1 MSIDMYLGDSDRQNQ
16 SVSSIIKSRSK
27 HYNNLQGT
35 LVQFSN
41 ASPFLSGVTY
51 DSAKN
56 YSQKILIPLIKA
68 GMLLDEAV
76 KESCE
81 SFTKKYREEVDTVD
95 LRESELLDKINR
107 VEIFANQA
115 RNLMSLEF
123 RNEHPNATY
132 LRNLQ
137 RIEDNHLET
146 KRLLEEKLAKLRD
159 FNSNSRAMFA
169 KADELYQLVQKG
181 INEATHS
188 WSEVG
193 RSYLLNEKAIETWM
207 ESINQHWINSSY
219 YIMAQ
224 MAEIM
229 KKGLNMS
236 EDEFERLKNYLDG
249 HPKVAFY
256 NEGIQLIERYQ
267 QLQFFKGIVNDFAW
281 SALEENVNALLNKLN
296 DAIPSVFKH
305 MNFFPNLY
313 FSNINVSFD
322 ATGYNKAINKAFNNF
337 LLKSLTQGV
346 NIPISN
352 ITNFMGFELK
362 DFRGNQL
369 YYRLSGLNLL
379 FSSLNFYQNLQ
390 KENIGRAIVHTGFNM
405 ISASALFDI
414 LASGVELLVTATTKY
429 SLVTDLVKLTSV
441 YLPTSPLTW
450 TIVGTVVVGSAVTYA
465 YENNMFGIRDIINS
479 SGDRLNKFLMELF
492 DNVGTFFD
500 SNLSSLHSVFGG

>member
-16 SVSSIIKSRSK
+16 SIRSIIKSRSN
-27 HYNNLQGT
+27 HYNNLHGT
-35 LVQFSN
+35 LLQFSYS
-41 ASPFLSGVTY
+41 SPFLSGVTY

-81 SFTKKYREEVDTVD
+81 AFTKKYREEVDTVD
-95 LRESELLDKINR
+95 LRESDLLDKIDR
-107 VEIFANQA
+107 AEAFANQS
-115 RNLMSLEF
+115 RDLMSLEF

-146 KRLLEEKLAKLRD
+146 KRLLEEKLAKLRA
-159 FNSNSRAMFA
+159 FNSNSRAVFA

-236 EDEFERLKNYLDG
+236 EDEVERLKNYLEG
-249 HPKVAFY
+249 HPEVAFY
-256 NEGIQLIERYQ
+256 DEGINVIQLYQ
-267 QLQFFKGIVNDFAW
+267 TVKWVIG
-281 SALEENVNALLNKLN
+281 KLN
-296 DAIPSVFKH
+296 DFGLTSVEEVINSLLKQLNTAIPQGLKYF
-305 MNFFPNLY
+305 NFSTNSHIFN
-313 FSNINVSFD
+313 NIGLSFD
-322 ATGYNKAINKAFNNF
+322 ASKFTSDVGKSM
-337 LLKSLTQGV
+337 LKSLGRGFV
-346 NIPISN
+346 REVDISLADVAKSLGYYVGDN
-352 ITNFMGFELK
+352 VGRVFTFSISWLK
-362 DFRGNQL
+362 SVFIGIDL
-369 YYRLSGLNLL
+369 YLN
-379 FSSLNFYQNLQ
+379 SLEE
-390 KENIGRAIVHTGFNM
+390 KIGTAIVHTMTTAVLTNIGVNLLQNGFTFVSTSPLVTDILLPAAKFFLPSPVGWAIMTSFMVTYIINWGYGNNVFHIKDM
-405 ISASALFDI
+405 VNNIGEKISAS
-414 LASGVELLVTATTKY
+414 
-429 SLVTDLVKLTSV
+429 
-441 YLPTSPLTW
+441 
-450 TIVGTVVVGSAVTYA
+450 
-465 YENNMFGIRDIINS
+465 
-479 SGDRLNKFLMELF
+479 F
-492 DNVGTFFD
+492 DNIGQVVNDNVQSLKSTF
-500 SNLSSLHSVFGG
+500 GW

>member
-16 SVSSIIKSRSK
+16 SVSSIIKSRSN
-27 HYNNLQGT
+27 HYNNLHGT
-35 LVQFSN
+35 LVQFSYS
-41 ASPFLSGVTY
+41 SPFLSGVTY

-81 SFTKKYREEVDTVD
+81 AFTKKYREEVDTVD
-95 LRESELLDKINR
+95 LRESDLLDKIDR
-107 VEIFANQA
+107 AEAFANQS
-115 RNLMSLEF
+115 RDLMSLEF

-146 KRLLEEKLAKLRD
+146 KRLLEEKLAKLRA
-159 FNSNSRAMFA
+159 FNSNSRTVFA
-169 KADELYQLVQKG
+169 KVDEIYQLIQKG

-224 MAEIM
+224 MSGIV
-229 KKGLNMS
+229 KKGLKIS

-267 QLQFFKGIVNDFAW
+267 QLQWFKDIVNDFTL

-305 MNFFPNLY
+305 MNFSPNLY

-362 DFRGNQL
+362 DFHGEPL
-369 YYRLSGLNLL
+369 YYKASIVNTVFLIANI
-379 FSSLNFYQNLQ
+379 YQNLQ
-390 KENIGRAIVHTGFNM
+390 KENFGRAVSHTLVNAVSTTALVNVVTSGIEVLANTSLLGQVGSYVVGFM
-405 ISASALFDI
+405 ASHPIIFAV
-414 LASGVELLVTATTKY
+414 GT
-429 SLVTDLVKLTSV
+429 
-441 YLPTSPLTW
+441 
-450 TIVGTVVVGSAVTYA
+450 TIVAGMAVNELYEKNAFKIKEFAESVGDSFNNVMIEITNFIGNMGNSFSA
-465 YENNMFGIRDIINS
+465 NIG
-479 SGDRLNKFLMELF
+479 
-492 DNVGTFFD
+492 
-500 SNLSSLHSVFGG
+500 SLKSVKRW

>member
-16 SVSSIIKSRSK
+16 SVSSTIKSRSN
-27 HYNNLQGT
+27 HYNDLKRT
-35 LVQFSN
+35 LAQFHMS
-41 ASPFLSGVTY
+41 SPFLSGVTY

-81 SFTKKYREEVDTVD
+81 AFTKKYREEVDTVD

-146 KRLLEEKLAKLRD
+146 KRLLEEKLAKLRA
-159 FNSNSRAMFA
+159 FNSNSRTVFA
-169 KADELYQLVQKG
+169 KVDELYQLVQKG

-219 YIMAQ
+219 YIMVQ

-236 EDEFERLKNYLDG
+236 EDEFERLKSYLEE
-249 HPKVAFY
+249 HPNVAFY
-256 NEGIQLIERYQ
+256 NEGINWIQLYQ
-267 QLQFFKGIVNDFAW
+267 IVKWGKDKGINL
-281 SALEENVNALLNKLN
+281 ALNTAEEVINNSLKQLNT
-296 DAIPSVFKH
+296 AISQASKYFNFSVDSHIYK
-305 MNFFPNLY
+305 
-313 FSNINVSFD
+313 NIGLSFD
-322 ATGYNKAINKAFNNF
+322 ASKFTLDVGKSM
-337 LLKSLTQGV
+337 LKSIGRGFV
-346 NIPISN
+346 REFDISIAN
-352 ITNFMGFELK
+352 VAKGL
-362 DFRGNQL
+362 G
-369 YYRLSGLNLL
+369 YYVGDNVGRVFTFSISGLKSVFIGIDLYLN
-379 FSSLNFYQNLQ
+379 SLEE
-390 KENIGRAIVHTGFNM
+390 KIGTAIVHTM
-405 ISASALFDI
+405 T
-414 LASGVELLVTATTKY
+414 TAT
-429 SLVTDLVKLTSV
+429 LTNIGV
-441 YLPTSPLTW
+441 NL
-450 TIVGTVVVGSAVTYA
+450 
-465 YENNMFGIRDIINS
+465 INS
-479 SGDRLNKFLMELF
+479 GLSTLFSNPLVAQYLSPIQGFLSSHPIGWAILSGFVITSLIDKGYKNNLWGMRDLI
-492 DNVGTFFD
+492 DNVGQSIT
-500 SNLSSLHSVFGG
+500 NSLQHLQYSFGW

>member
-16 SVSSIIKSRSK
+16 SVSSIIKSRSN

-41 ASPFLSGVTY
+41 SSPFLSGVTY

-81 SFTKKYREEVDTVD
+81 AFTKKYREEVDTVD

-146 KRLLEEKLAKLRD
+146 KRLLEEKLAKLRA
-159 FNSNSRAMFA
+159 FNSNSRAVFA
-169 KADELYQLVQKG
+169 KVDELYQLVQKG

-219 YIMAQ
+219 YIMVQ

-236 EDEFERLKNYLDG
+236 EDEFERLKSYLEE
-249 HPKVAFY
+249 HPNVAFY
-256 NEGIQLIERYQ
+256 NEGINWIQLYQ
-267 QLQFFKGIVNDFAW
+267 IVKWGKDKGINL
-281 SALEENVNALLNKLN
+281 ALNTAEEVINNSLKQLNT
-296 DAIPSVFKH
+296 AISQASKYFNFSVDSHIYKSIG
-305 MNFFPNLY
+305 L
-313 FSNINVSFD
+313 SFD
-322 ATGYNKAINKAFNNF
+322 ASKFTLDVGKSM
-337 LLKSLTQGV
+337 LKSIGKGFV
-346 NIPISN
+346 REFDISIAN
-352 ITNFMGFELK
+352 VAKGL
-362 DFRGNQL
+362 G
-369 YYRLSGLNLL
+369 YYVGDNVGRVFTFSISGLKSVFIGIDVYLN
-379 FSSLNFYQNLQ
+379 SLEE
-390 KENIGRAIVHTGFNM
+390 KIGTAIVH
-405 ISASALFDI
+405 S
-414 LASGVELLVTATTKY
+414 
-429 SLVTDLVKLTSV
+429 LTSA
-441 YLPTSPLTW
+441 YLINVGINIVNTILTTLSTSFFANPFLTHP
-450 TIVGTVVVGSAVTYA
+450 ILSPIVVGLGIGHYLDEA
-465 YENNMFGIRDIINS
+465 YRENLFGVKDTINNIGEYITNS
-479 SGDRLNKFLMELF
+479 I
-492 DNVGTFFD
+492 DNVGQTI
-500 SNLSSLHSVFGG
+500 SSTLNNLKFSFGW

>member
-16 SVSSIIKSRSK
+16 SVSSVIKSRSN

-95 LRESELLDKINR
+95 LRESELLDKIDR
-107 VEIFANQA
+107 AETLANQS

-146 KRLLEEKLAKLRD
+146 KRLLEEKLAKLRA
-159 FNSNSRAMFA
+159 FNSNSRTVFA
-169 KADELYQLVQKG
+169 KVDEIYQLIQKG

-207 ESINQHWINSSY
+207 KSIDQHWINSSY
-219 YIMAQ
+219 YMAQ

-236 EDEFERLKNYLDG
+236 EDEVERLKSYLEE
-249 HPKVAFY
+249 HPNVAFY
-256 NEGIQLIERYQ
+256 NEGINWIQLYQ
-267 QLQFFKGIVNDFAW
+267 IVKLGKDKGINLVLNTA
-281 SALEENVNALLNKLN
+281 EEVITNLLKQLN
-296 DAIPSVFKH
+296 TAIPQGLKYFNFS
-305 MNFFPNLY
+305 MNSHIYN
-313 FSNINVSFD
+313 NIGISFD
-322 ATGYNKAINKAFNNF
+322 ASKFTLDVGKSM
-337 LLKSLTQGV
+337 LKS
-346 NIPISN
+346 
-352 ITNFMGFELK
+352 
-362 DFRGNQL
+362 
-369 YYRLSGLNLL
+369 
-379 FSSLNFYQNLQ
+379 
-390 KENIGRAIVHTGFNM
+390 IGRGFVRE
-405 ISASALFDI
+405 FDI
-414 LASGVELLVTATTKY
+414 SIANVAKGLGY
-429 SLVTDLVKLTSV
+429 
-441 YLPTSPLTW
+441 Y
-450 TIVGTVVVGSAVTYA
+450 VG
-465 YENNMFGIRDIINS
+465 
-479 SGDRLNKFLMELF
+479 
-492 DNVGTFFD
+492 DNVGRVFTF
-500 SNLSSLHSVFGG
+500 SISWLKSVFIGVDVYLNSLEEKIGTAVVHSLTSAYLINVGINIVDTILSVFPFTNPFLAHPILTPIVVGFGIGSFVDKAYRENLFGVKDTINNIGEYITNSMDNVGQTISSTLNNLKFSFGW

>member
-16 SVSSIIKSRSK
+16 SVSSVIKSRSN

-68 GMLLDEAV
+68 GMILDVAV

-81 SFTKKYREEVDTVD
+81 AFTKKYREEVDTVD

-107 VEIFANQA
+107 AETLANQS

-123 RNEHPNATY
+123 RNEHPNASY

-146 KRLLEEKLAKLRD
+146 KRLLEEKLAKLRA
-159 FNSNSRAMFA
+159 FNSNSRAVFA

-207 ESINQHWINSSY
+207 KSIDQHWINSSY
-219 YIMAQ
+219 YMAQ

-236 EDEFERLKNYLDG
+236 ENEFERLKNYLEG
-249 HPKVAFY
+249 HPEVAFY
-256 NEGIQLIERYQ
+256 NEGIHLIQQYQIVKWTIDKFINFGWTTVEEVINNLLKQLNI
-267 QLQFFKGIVNDFAW
+267 
-281 SALEENVNALLNKLN
+281 
-296 DAIPSVFKH
+296 AIPQGLKYFNFSMNSQTFK
-305 MNFFPNLY
+305 
-313 FSNINVSFD
+313 NIGISFD
-322 ATGYNKAINKAFNNF
+322 ASKYTLDVGKSM
-337 LLKSLTQGV
+337 LKS
-346 NIPISN
+346 
-352 ITNFMGFELK
+352 
-362 DFRGNQL
+362 
-369 YYRLSGLNLL
+369 
-379 FSSLNFYQNLQ
+379 
-390 KENIGRAIVHTGFNM
+390 IGRGLVHEVDISFANVAKSLGYYVGDNVGRAFTFSISWLKSVFIGIDVYLNSLEEKIGTAIVHTMTTATLTNLGVNLINAG
-405 ISASALFDI
+405 ISWISNVAMTPEILLTATKYLATHPVGWSI
-414 LASGVELLVTATTKY
+414 LAGFLVT
-429 SLVTDLVKLTSV
+429 SLVEDAYKNNYLNMKDHVDLIGKGITDFFDAIGNSV
-441 YLPTSPLTW
+441 
-450 TIVGTVVVGSAVTYA
+450 
-465 YENNMFGIRDIINS
+465 ENNLQNLIYSFGW
-479 SGDRLNKFLMELF
+479 
-492 DNVGTFFD
+492 
-500 SNLSSLHSVFGG
+500 

>member
-16 SVSSIIKSRSK
+16 SVSSIIKSRSN

-41 ASPFLSGVTY
+41 SSPFLSGVTY

-81 SFTKKYREEVDTVD
+81 AFTKKYREEVDTVD

-146 KRLLEEKLAKLRD
+146 KRLLEEKLAKLRA
-159 FNSNSRAMFA
+159 FNSNSRAVFA
-169 KADELYQLVQKG
+169 KVDELYQLVQKG

-193 RSYLLNEKAIETWM
+193 RSYLLNEKSIETWM

-224 MAEIM
+224 MAEIV
-229 KKGLNMS
+229 KKGLKMS
-236 EDEFERLKNYLDG
+236 EDEFERLKRYLEG

-256 NEGIQLIERYQ
+256 NEGINLIKLYPIVKWGND
-267 QLQFFKGIVNDFAW
+267 KGINL
-281 SALEENVNALLNKLN
+281 ALNTTEEVIKNLLNQLHIT
-296 DAIPSVFKH
+296 IPRGLKYFNFSMNSQTFK
-305 MNFFPNLY
+305 
-313 FSNINVSFD
+313 NIGFSFD
-322 ATGYNKAINKAFNNF
+322 ASKYISDVEKYMLKNLGKGFVREVEISLADVAKGLGYYVGDNVGRAFTF
-337 LLKSLTQGV
+337 SISGLKSVFLG
-346 NIPISN
+346 ID
-352 ITNFMGFELK
+352 M
-362 DFRGNQL
+362 
-369 YYRLSGLNLL
+369 YLN
-379 FSSLNFYQNLQ
+379 SLEE
-390 KENIGRAIVHTGFNM
+390 KIGTAIVHT
-405 ISASALFDI
+405 LT
-414 LASGVELLVTATTKY
+414 TA
-429 SLVTDLVKLTSV
+429 KLTNIGVNLIKGGLSTLFSNPLIMQV
-441 YLPTSPLTW
+441 LSPLQSVISSHPIGW
-450 TIVGTVVVGSAVTYA
+450 AILSSFAVTYLIEEG
-465 YENNMFGIRDIINS
+465 YKNNFVYMRDIIDYVGQSITNS
-479 SGDRLNKFLMELF
+479 IEYLQYS
-492 DNVGTFFD
+492 
-500 SNLSSLHSVFGG
+500 FGW

>member
-16 SVSSIIKSRSK
+16 SVSSIIKSRSN

-81 SFTKKYREEVDTVD
+81 ALTKKYREEVDTVD

-146 KRLLEEKLAKLRD
+146 KRLLEEKLAKLRA
-159 FNSNSRAMFA
+159 FNSNSRTMFA
-169 KADELYQLVQKG
+169 KADELYQLIQKG

-224 MAEIM
+224 MAEIV
-229 KKGLNMS
+229 KKGLKMS
-236 EDEFERLKNYLDG
+236 EDEFERLKRYLEG

-256 NEGIQLIERYQ
+256 NEGINLIKLYPIVKWGND
-267 QLQFFKGIVNDFAW
+267 KGINL
-281 SALEENVNALLNKLN
+281 ALNTTEEVIKNLLNQLHIT
-296 DAIPSVFKH
+296 IPRGLKYFNFSMNSQTFK
-305 MNFFPNLY
+305 
-313 FSNINVSFD
+313 NIGFSFD
-322 ATGYNKAINKAFNNF
+322 ASKYISDVEKYMLKNLGKGFVREVEISLADVAKGLGYYVGDNVGRAFTF
-337 LLKSLTQGV
+337 SISGLKSVFLG
-346 NIPISN
+346 ID
-352 ITNFMGFELK
+352 M
-362 DFRGNQL
+362 
-369 YYRLSGLNLL
+369 YLN
-379 FSSLNFYQNLQ
+379 SLEE
-390 KENIGRAIVHTGFNM
+390 KIGTAIVHT
-405 ISASALFDI
+405 LT
-414 LASGVELLVTATTKY
+414 TA
-429 SLVTDLVKLTSV
+429 KLTNIGVNLIKGGLSTLFSNPLIMQV
-441 YLPTSPLTW
+441 LSPLQSVISSHPIGW
-450 TIVGTVVVGSAVTYA
+450 AILSSFAVTYLIEEG
-465 YENNMFGIRDIINS
+465 YKNNFVYMRDIIDYVGQSITNS
-479 SGDRLNKFLMELF
+479 IEYLQYS
-492 DNVGTFFD
+492 
-500 SNLSSLHSVFGG
+500 FGW

>member
-16 SVSSIIKSRSK
+16 SVSSIIKSRSN

-81 SFTKKYREEVDTVD
+81 AFTKKYREEVDTVD

-115 RNLMSLEF
+115 KNLMSLEF

-146 KRLLEEKLAKLRD
+146 KRLLEEKLAKLRA
-159 FNSNSRAMFA
+159 FNSNSRAVFA
-169 KADELYQLVQKG
+169 KVDELYQLVQKG

-224 MAEIM
+224 MAEIV
-229 KKGLNMS
+229 KKGLKMS
-236 EDEFERLKNYLDG
+236 EDEFERLKRYLEG

-256 NEGIQLIERYQ
+256 NEGINLIKLYPIVKWGND
-267 QLQFFKGIVNDFAW
+267 KGINL
-281 SALEENVNALLNKLN
+281 ALNTTEEVIKNLLNQLHIT
-296 DAIPSVFKH
+296 IPRGLKYFNFSMNSQTFK
-305 MNFFPNLY
+305 
-313 FSNINVSFD
+313 NIGFSFD
-322 ATGYNKAINKAFNNF
+322 ASKYISDVEKYMLKNLGKGFVREVEISLADVAKGLGYYVGDNVGRAFTF
-337 LLKSLTQGV
+337 SISGLKSVFLG
-346 NIPISN
+346 ID
-352 ITNFMGFELK
+352 M
-362 DFRGNQL
+362 
-369 YYRLSGLNLL
+369 YLN
-379 FSSLNFYQNLQ
+379 SLEE
-390 KENIGRAIVHTGFNM
+390 KIGTAIVHT
-405 ISASALFDI
+405 LT
-414 LASGVELLVTATTKY
+414 TA
-429 SLVTDLVKLTSV
+429 KLTNIGVNLIKGGLSTLFSNPLIMQV
-441 YLPTSPLTW
+441 LSPLQSVISSHPIGW
-450 TIVGTVVVGSAVTYA
+450 AILSSFAVTYLIEEG
-465 YENNMFGIRDIINS
+465 YKNNFVYMRDIIDYVGQSITNS
-479 SGDRLNKFLMELF
+479 IEYLQYS
-492 DNVGTFFD
+492 
-500 SNLSSLHSVFGG
+500 FGW

>member
-16 SVSSIIKSRSK
+16 SVSSIIKSRSN

-81 SFTKKYREEVDTVD
+81 AFTKKYREEVDTVD

-146 KRLLEEKLAKLRD
+146 KRLLEEKLAKLRA
-159 FNSNSRAMFA
+159 FNSNSRAVFA
-169 KADELYQLVQKG
+169 KVDELYQLVQKG

-224 MAEIM
+224 MAEIV
-229 KKGLNMS
+229 KKG
-236 EDEFERLKNYLDG
+236 
-249 HPKVAFY
+249 
-256 NEGIQLIERYQ
+256 
-267 QLQFFKGIVNDFAW
+267 
-281 SALEENVNALLNKLN
+281 
-296 DAIPSVFKH
+296 
-305 MNFFPNLY
+305 
-313 FSNINVSFD
+313 
-322 ATGYNKAINKAFNNF
+322 
-337 LLKSLTQGV
+337 
-346 NIPISN
+346 
-352 ITNFMGFELK
+352 
-362 DFRGNQL
+362 
-369 YYRLSGLNLL
+369 
-379 FSSLNFYQNLQ
+379 
-390 KENIGRAIVHTGFNM
+390 
-405 ISASALFDI
+405 
-414 LASGVELLVTATTKY
+414 
-429 SLVTDLVKLTSV
+429 
-441 YLPTSPLTW
+441 
-450 TIVGTVVVGSAVTYA
+450 
-465 YENNMFGIRDIINS
+465 
-479 SGDRLNKFLMELF
+479 
-492 DNVGTFFD
+492 
-500 SNLSSLHSVFGG
+500 

>member
-16 SVSSIIKSRSK
+16 SVSSVVKSRDN
-27 HYNNLQGT
+27 HYNDLKRT
-35 LVQFSN
+35 LAQFHMS
-41 ASPFLSGVTY
+41 SPFLSGVTY

-81 SFTKKYREEVDTVD
+81 AFTKKYREEVDTVD

-146 KRLLEEKLAKLRD
+146 KRLLEEKLAKLRA
-159 FNSNSRAMFA
+159 FNSNSRAVFA

-207 ESINQHWINSSY
+207 ESIDQHWINSSY
-219 YIMAQ
+219 YIMAE
-224 MAEIM
+224 MAGIV
-229 KKGLNMS
+229 KKGLKIS

-256 NEGIQLIERYQ
+256 NEGINLIKLYPIVKWGND
-267 QLQFFKGIVNDFAW
+267 KGINL
-281 SALEENVNALLNKLN
+281 ALNTTEEVIKNLLNQLHIT
-296 DAIPSVFKH
+296 IPRGLKYFNFSMNSQTFK
-305 MNFFPNLY
+305 
-313 FSNINVSFD
+313 NIGFSFD
-322 ATGYNKAINKAFNNF
+322 ASKYISDVEKYMLKNLGKGFVREVEISLADVAKGLGYYVGDNVGRAFTF
-337 LLKSLTQGV
+337 RISGLKSVFLG
-346 NIPISN
+346 ID
-352 ITNFMGFELK
+352 M
-362 DFRGNQL
+362 
-369 YYRLSGLNLL
+369 YLN
-379 FSSLNFYQNLQ
+379 SLEE
-390 KENIGRAIVHTGFNM
+390 KIGTAIVHT
-405 ISASALFDI
+405 LT
-414 LASGVELLVTATTKY
+414 TA
-429 SLVTDLVKLTSV
+429 KLTNIGVNLIKGGLSTLFSNPLIMQV
-441 YLPTSPLTW
+441 LSPLQSVISSHPIGW
-450 TIVGTVVVGSAVTYA
+450 AILSSFAVTYLIEEG
-465 YENNMFGIRDIINS
+465 YKNNFVYMRDIIDYVGQSITNS
-479 SGDRLNKFLMELF
+479 IEYLQYS
-492 DNVGTFFD
+492 
-500 SNLSSLHSVFGG
+500 FGW

>member
-16 SVSSIIKSRSK
+16 SVSSIIKSRSN
-27 HYNNLQGT
+27 HYNNLHGT
-35 LVQFSN
+35 LVQFSYS
-41 ASPFLSGVTY
+41 SPFLSGVTY

-81 SFTKKYREEVDTVD
+81 AFTKKYREEVDTVD
-95 LRESELLDKINR
+95 LRESELLDKIDR
-107 VEIFANQA
+107 AETLANQS

-123 RNEHPNATY
+123 QNEHPNATY

-146 KRLLEEKLAKLRD
+146 KRLLEEKLAKLRA
-159 FNSNSRAMFA
+159 FNSNSRTVFA
-169 KADELYQLVQKG
+169 KVDEIYQLIQKG

-219 YIMAQ
+219 YIMAE
-224 MAEIM
+224 MAGIV
-229 KKGLNMS
+229 KKGLKIS

-305 MNFFPNLY
+305 MKFFPNLY

-337 LLKSLTQGV
+337 LLKSFTNGV

-369 YYRLSGLNLL
+369 YYRMSGLNLL
-379 FSSLNFYQNLQ
+379 FSSWNLYQNLQ
-390 KENIGRAIVHTGFNM
+390 TENVGRAILHTAYNV
-405 ISASALFDI
+405 INTSILVDI
-414 LASGVELLVTATTKY
+414 FTSGVQLLASFSGQGIVVRAAQLVSSFISSTPIGWAII
-429 SLVTDLVKLTSV
+429 SSV
-441 YLPTSPLTW
+441 AM
-450 TIVGTVVVGSAVTYA
+450 GTVVNIAYNNDFFGFRTAVNYIGDELNNVLKDVGNAF
-465 YENNMFGIRDIINS
+465 E
-479 SGDRLNKFLMELF
+479 SGY
-492 DNVGTFFD
+492 
-500 SNLSSLHSVFGG
+500 SSLKSVWGW

>member
-16 SVSSIIKSRSK
+16 SVSSIIKSRSN
-27 HYNNLQGT
+27 HYNNLHGT
-35 LVQFSN
+35 LVQFSYS
-41 ASPFLSGVTY
+41 SPFLSGVTY

-81 SFTKKYREEVDTVD
+81 AFTKKYREEVDTVD

-146 KRLLEEKLAKLRD
+146 KRLLEEKLAKLRA
-159 FNSNSRAMFA
+159 FNSNSRAVFA
-169 KADELYQLVQKG
+169 KVDELYQLVQKG

-224 MAEIM
+224 MAEIV
-229 KKGLNMS
+229 KKGLKMS
-236 EDEFERLKNYLDG
+236 EDEFERLKRYLEG

-256 NEGIQLIERYQ
+256 NEGINLIKLYPIVKWGND
-267 QLQFFKGIVNDFAW
+267 KGINL
-281 SALEENVNALLNKLN
+281 ALNTTEEVIKNLLNQLHIT
-296 DAIPSVFKH
+296 IPRGLKYFNFSMNSQTFK
-305 MNFFPNLY
+305 
-313 FSNINVSFD
+313 NIGFSFD
-322 ATGYNKAINKAFNNF
+322 ASKYISDVEKYMLKNLGKGFVREVEISLADVAKGLGYYVGDNVGRAFTF
-337 LLKSLTQGV
+337 SISGLKSVFLG
-346 NIPISN
+346 ID
-352 ITNFMGFELK
+352 M
-362 DFRGNQL
+362 
-369 YYRLSGLNLL
+369 YLN
-379 FSSLNFYQNLQ
+379 SLEE
-390 KENIGRAIVHTGFNM
+390 KIGTAIVHT
-405 ISASALFDI
+405 LT
-414 LASGVELLVTATTKY
+414 TA
-429 SLVTDLVKLTSV
+429 KLTNIGVNLIKGGLSTLFSNPLIMQV
-441 YLPTSPLTW
+441 LSPLQSVISSHPIGW
-450 TIVGTVVVGSAVTYA
+450 AILSSFAVTYLIEEG
-465 YENNMFGIRDIINS
+465 YKNNFVYMRDIIDYVGQSITNS
-479 SGDRLNKFLMELF
+479 IEYLQYS
-492 DNVGTFFD
+492 
-500 SNLSSLHSVFGG
+500 FGW